1 MTDLFPTRIET
12 DRLRFR
18 PLDETDTRRLWSVFD
33 TQGWRERA
41 TTQMPWFRLATI
53 EELRSFQ
60 AGAADQWA
68 DGDTARYTL
77 FADGEPIGVTGFGP
91 EWDAG
96 RAGSGVVLHPDA
108 WGAGYGTERARVFV
122 ELTFDRY
129 GLDTYYAT
137 CAATNDRS
145 RRMIEGYVTDYG
157 GRHEGVIRN
166 HSGRPDGS
174 VTDQHR
180 FSITRREYE
189 TAVCE
194 AETTFE
200 TG

>member
-1 MTDLFPTRIET
+1 VFLCVSPSPRSWNFDGLSPTVGV
-12 DRLRFR
+12 
-18 PLDETDTRRLWSVFD
+18 PATRVVWLQR
-33 TQGWRERA
+33 R
-41 TTQMPWFRLATI
+41 
-53 EELRSFQ
+53 
-60 AGAADQWA
+60 
-68 DGDTARYTL
+68 
-77 FADGEPIGVTGFGP
+77 
-91 EWDAG
+91 
-96 RAGSGVVLHPDA
+96 RAGD
-108 WGAGYGTERARVFV
+108 GTERARVFV

-166 HSGRPDGS
+166 HSGRPDGG

-200 TG
+200 TE